1 MLTVWVLTDHIRI
14 HRRNI
19 HADLQDKAMRIELG
33 KSRVHTA
40 MVFKNR
46 KRILSG
52 WNASLPAHTP
62 RSGNSFLQLGQLGTL
77 AALGQ
82 DTLVFPHELPMDS
95 PASSQGSHLLRE
107 CVELFEAAQSPQW
120 ASLQLAPLDLL
131 LTVLPQGQ
139 VPARAFHPAD
149 RLHRGHYGV

>member
-1 MLTVWVLTDHIRI
+1 
-14 HRRNI
+14 
-19 HADLQDKAMRIELG
+19 MRIELG